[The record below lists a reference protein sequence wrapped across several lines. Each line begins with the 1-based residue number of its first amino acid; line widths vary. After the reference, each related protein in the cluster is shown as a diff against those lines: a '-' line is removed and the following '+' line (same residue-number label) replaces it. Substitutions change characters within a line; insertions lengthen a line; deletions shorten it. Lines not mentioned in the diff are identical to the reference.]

1 MDQEKFGK
9 FIKEIRKKNNL
20 TQAEL
25 ASKYNVTYQAVSKWE
40 TGKNMPD
47 MALIKQISKD
57 FNVSLD
63 ELFEG
68 GYKRKERKRKYLIPI
83 FIFVIIMLI
92 LVITFIAVSTKDKDF
107 EFKTLSSSCSNFK
120 ISGTISYNEKKSAIY
135 ISNIEYCG
143 SEVEEKYD
151 KIECTLYESSGNM
164 DKKISSYKHDKGSI
178 SLDDFLKKV
187 TFTVDNYDRVCDA
200 YSKDS
205 LYLLIDAQS
214 KEENHTTYK
223 VPLSIKSCD

>member
-20 TQAEL
+20 TQASL
-25 ASKYNVTYQAVSKWE
+25 ASKYGVTYQAVSKWE

-63 ELFEG
+63 ELLEG
-68 GYKRKERKRKYLIPI
+68 EYKRKEKKKKRIIPI
-83 FIFVIIMLI
+83 FVLIIITIILAVVFVLI
-92 LVITFIAVSTKDKDF
+92 SIKNQDF
-107 EFKTLSSSCSNFK
+107 EFKTLSSSCSNFE
-120 ISGTISYNEKKSAIY
+120 ISGTISYSEKKSAIY

-143 SEVEEKYD
+143 KENKKRYD
-151 KIECTLYESSGNM
+151 KIECTLYESTKNI
-164 DKKISSYKHDKGSI
+164 DKKISSFTYDKKPI
-178 SLDDFLKKV
+178 RLDEFLKKV

-205 LYLLIDAQS
+205 LYLLINAQS
-214 KEENHTTYK
+214 NGEVITTYK
-223 VPLSIKSCD
+223 VPLSIKACN